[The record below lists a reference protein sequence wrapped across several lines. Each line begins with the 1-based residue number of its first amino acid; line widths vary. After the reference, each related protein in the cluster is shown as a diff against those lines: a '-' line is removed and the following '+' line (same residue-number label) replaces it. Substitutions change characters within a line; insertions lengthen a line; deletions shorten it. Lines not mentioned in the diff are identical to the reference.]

1 MAILAFEGEK
11 HVQEYVYDFSVDD
24 GTAEAKTLS
33 DKTGYEPIPVGAI
46 ITDIHMYVETAMTS
60 AGSATIAVG
69 NGDDADGY
77 MAATAMDTWA
87 ANAVHRNGE
96 LAGALVWD
104 DTNDHLLSV
113 YVADADDGAFKLTIG
128 TAALT
133 AGKLRFYVEYI
144 MTKTNP

>member
-11 HVQEYVYDFSVDD
+11 HVEEYVYDFSVS
-24 GTAEAKTLS
+24 GGAASAITLS
-33 DKTGYEPIPVGAI
+33 DVSGKEPIPVGAI

-60 AGSATIAVG
+60 GGSATIAVG

-77 MAATAMDTWA
+77 LAATAFDTWS
-87 ANAVHRNGE
+87 ANDVVRVGE
-96 LAGALVWD
+96 YAGALVWD
-104 DTNDHLLSV
+104 DTNDHKLDV
-113 YVADADDGAFKLTIG
+113 YVADANDGAFKLTIA

-144 MTKTNP
+144 MTRTN